1 MVYVEIE
8 PELEACVETKAKRE
22 YNKMLNKLLNQ
33 GEAGEL
39 GEKAEILRLFLE
51 STDFGK
57 LRNEYEK
64 YLIEG
69 RGVKFMLYLVEGKLR
84 YEMRIT

>member
-51 STDFGK
+51 STDFSK
-57 LRNEYEK
+57 LRSEYEK